1 MNILQSSLIKG
12 KSSCYDLNFLIFLA
26 FRKVFFEYHFLIII
40 IYKKKVE
47 HMPYFKNQEGYNLYY
62 EDINPES
69 KHCTIIL
76 LHGFASSASF
86 FKGQIKVLKNYYR
99 IIAFDALG
107 HGRSDHPNDLIQNL
121 SKNLR
126 HDIIRD
132 LEDLLKFLDVKEKY
146 GIIGHSLVGGMIAQL
161 ICMKHPE
168 DIKFLILLN
177 SGYIMIDNVIRNI
190 FYNLL
195 PYFIRMNFLDV
206 VANSVEIILDKTIPY
221 IITALSNSLHSQK
234 LSREELYMKIEDQIF
249 KMINE
254 INDYDPSGIICPTL
268 IIGGRLDN
276 FAPEQ
281 MSEELNKMIPNS
293 ILEIID
299 MAGHFA
305 PAQRKE
311 VVNKLICNFIRNLK

>member
-1 MNILQSSLIKG
+1 
-12 KSSCYDLNFLIFLA
+12 
-26 FRKVFFEYHFLIII
+26 
-40 IYKKKVE
+40 
-47 HMPYFKNQEGYNLYY
+47 MPYFNNREGYNLYY
-62 EDINPES
+62 EDINPS
-69 KHCTIIL
+69 SDKGIIIL

-86 FKGQIKVLKNYYR
+86 FKAQIKLLKNFYR

-107 HGRSDHPNDLIQNL
+107 HGKSEHPKELNI
-121 SKNLR
+121 SKNIR
-126 HDIIRD
+126 YEIIRD
-132 LEDLLKFLDVKEKY
+132 LEDLLKFLGIKEKY
-146 GIIGHSLVGGMIAQL
+146 GIIGHSLVGGMIAQM

-177 SGYIMIDNVIRNI
+177 SGYIIIDNVIRNM

-206 VANSVEIILDKTIPY
+206 VANAVEDVLDKTIPY
-221 IITALSNSLHSQK
+221 IITALSNSVYNLDLTK
-234 LSREELYMKIEDQIF
+234 EELYMKIEDQIF
-249 KMINE
+249 RMITE
-254 INDYDPSGIICPTL
+254 IKEYDPSGIKCPTL

-281 MSEELNKMIPNS
+281 MSEELQKKIPNS
-293 ILEIID
+293 KLEIID

-311 VVNKLICNFIRNLK
+311 VVNELICNFIKDLK